1 MAGPG
6 AAAFARAP
14 FLLDLI
20 LRQTSDNK
28 EIKLELSA
36 GDDSEIHL
44 VLDCLSDFTVTVKY
58 LKNGNKDKN
67 HKPQLFDT
75 CLNCYS
81 CAAHI

>member
-1 MAGPG
+1 MSSLEPWNMAGPG

-44 VLDCLSDFTVTVKY
+44 VLDCLSDFTVLSNILRMGIKTKTIN
-58 LKNGNKDKN
+58 LSFLI
-67 HKPQLFDT
+67 H
-75 CLNCYS
+75 
-81 CAAHI
+81 A